1 MSICPVQLVK
11 ECDEASKAVQ
21 NLLSTLMRDQKF
33 TEVDRLVSI
42 SVGLNAV
49 VADVKA
55 RLENNAEEDN

>member
-1 MSICPVQLVK
+1 MSICPVQLAK
-11 ECDEASKAVQ
+11 ECDEAKSAVQ
-21 NLLSTLMRDQKF
+21 NLLSTLMRDKEF

-42 SVGLNAV
+42 SVGLNGV